1 MLASVYSYR
10 VMVTCCVRGRGVI
23 SNPVTFVN
31 CCFLQ
36 SKWTPL
42 HVAAKNGHLAVVE
55 ALVKSGA
62 VLGIDMVVSMYIAT
76 CELMSLL

>member
-1 MLASVYSYR
+1 MKVSVLCTYCSY
-10 VMVTCCVRGRGVI
+10 I
-23 SNPVTFVN
+23 FVS

-62 VLGIDMVVSMYIAT
+62 ALGIDMVVSMY
-76 CELMSLL
+76 MSLLWWIKIHA